1 MSFNS
6 IRKIFL
12 FKHFASDSLTSLWDN
27 RSACAMDILWDELR
41 SNNVEIDKE
50 TLSFH
55 IHACL
60 KDYEGICE
68 TVFHRMDKVL
78 RRTNP
83 FQMLPG

>member
-6 IRKIFL
+6 ITKTFL
-12 FKHFASDSLTSLWDN
+12 FKHFVSDLLNSMWDN
-27 RSACAMDILWDELR
+27 CSACAMDILWHELR
-41 SNNVEIDKE
+41 RNNVEIDKE

-60 KDYEGICE
+60 KDYEGIYE
-68 TVFHRMDKVL
+68 TVIDRMDDVL

-83 FQMLPG
+83 FQILLG